1 MAMRREPANRVRRAS
16 MLALVFGMAAAPAGA
31 GVIDIGN
38 DLEELLFSVDISAAI
53 QNESAATVFF
63 GHATVARISTDSDRW
78 VGGEAL
84 ENGGSLTRRYDVD
97 AYDLALDA
105 FSIDIT
111 ATVDLADGPT
121 ITMRPG
127 EVWTG
132 SGTLLFDP
140 ASAGLP
146 DWANVDAVAF
156 DPLSG
161 DLLLSFDSFIL
172 QFIPLRGSLVP
183 YLSPSHVVGWDGF
196 QLTGFFDGDRVP
208 RALNLDALHVLDDG
222 RMLMSFDTPGR
233 IDGLGFD
240 DDDLLLHDPV
250 GDWFS
255 PVYLVG
261 ALHPTLPAAD
271 VDALSGVTRIDGGTV
286 RFGAGFFEIPEDFG
300 TATLTVRREGA
311 AEGPTTV
318 RIRTVAESAVAGSD
332 FTAIDVT
339 RSWGDG
345 ETTIQ
350 TVDVPILDDGIGE
363 PVEQFRVTLEVT
375 EGAAVP
381 VSPSTVV
388 IRIFDDETVLFAD
401 GFEFR
406 P

>member
-1 MAMRREPANRVRRAS
+1 MAMRRDNAQCLWRAGV
-16 MLALVFGMAAAPAGA
+16 LALLFAVAVPQARA
-31 GVIDIGN
+31 GVIDIGAE
-38 DLEELLFSVDISAAI
+38 LEELLISLDIEAILVGPAGSV
-53 QNESAATVFF
+53 TF
-63 GHATVARISTDSDRW
+63 GDSQVARVNLDTDLYA
-78 VGGEAL
+78 GIEAL
-84 ENGGSLTRRYDVD
+84 ESGLPTLHRYDVD

-111 ATVDLADGPT
+111 DTLDLFDGPT
-121 ITMRPG
+121 VTMRPG

-132 SGTLLFDP
+132 AGTLLFDP

-146 DWANVDAVAF
+146 DEVNVDAVAF

-250 GDWFS
+250 ADVFS
-255 PVYLVG
+255 LVYLVDS
-261 ALHPTLPAAD
+261 LHPSLPDAD
-271 VDALSGVTRIDGGTV
+271 VDALSGLTRIDGGTV

-318 RIRTVAESAVAGSD
+318 RIRTVAESATAGSD

-350 TVDVPILDDGIGE
+350 TVDIPILNDGIAE

-375 EGAAVP
+375 DGAATP
-381 VSPSTVV
+381 ISPASVV